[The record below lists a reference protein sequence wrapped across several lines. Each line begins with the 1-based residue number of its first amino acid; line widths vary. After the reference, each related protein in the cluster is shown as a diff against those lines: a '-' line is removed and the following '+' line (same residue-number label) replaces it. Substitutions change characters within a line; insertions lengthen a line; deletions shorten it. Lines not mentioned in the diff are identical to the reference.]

1 MKLLWNAVNRLPVS
15 KSLKHTLFLLLNT
28 LLFGLL
34 GFLVWLIV
42 RTNALDTLTHM
53 ILFIGYPAMF
63 LGFYGG
69 IITLFVRCA

>member
-42 RTNALDTLTHM
+42 RTDALDTLTNM
-53 ILFIGYPAMF
+53 TLFIGYPAMF